1 MARVAESARRHFD
14 DLQDLDPASPK
25 MVIVFDIDEV
35 SGDHIEQ

>member
-35 SGDHIEQ
+35 RDNKTE